1 MNNPNLTADQQET
14 VDKFE
19 FAMAQIKEQD
29 LLYSS
34 FRKLLKELPNNY
46 ELGAAIRKLFS
57 E

>member
-1 MNNPNLTADQQET
+1 MNNPNLNTNQQQT
-14 VDKFE
+14 IDKFE

-46 ELGAAIRKLFS
+46 ELGAVIRKLFS